1 MSKAPSIR
9 LTGGESES
17 LQQYVN
23 QRVEIQGSFQNEGGA
38 GAAAAGRTLKI
49 TSVRPVPGNCSGGD
63 K

>member
-1 MSKAPSIR
+1 V
-9 LTGGESES
+9 TGGESES

-38 GAAAAGRTLKI
+38 GAGAAGRTLKV
-49 TSVRPVPGNCSGGD
+49 TSVRPVPGNCAGGD